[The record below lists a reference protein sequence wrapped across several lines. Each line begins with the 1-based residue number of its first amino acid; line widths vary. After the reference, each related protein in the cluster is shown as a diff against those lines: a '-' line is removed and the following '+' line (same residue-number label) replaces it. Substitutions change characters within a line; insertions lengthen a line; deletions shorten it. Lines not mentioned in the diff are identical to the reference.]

1 MSITVPNIRTKCG
14 FWNNNTIALL
24 LKSQLKHQTE
34 NMSKILNHLTERVV
48 LMQTET
54 SRVAGI
60 PILDRFPWSCIQNT
74 VKGSHPKGPKG
85 PKSREHCREHFRGR
99 SVSSYLYPTPS
110 LYFWNRRQRKG
121 RERGAG
127 IGKNVF
133 LSRVMGRATSL
144 QVLKSLKFFKS
155 ITPTILDD
163 VKLRPP
169 LPTFQWWGKWR
180 ALGYSASFSLIRG
193 RGGFISCFI
202 LSKSLENLNKNLRPP
217 LPHFNDGKNSAL
229 WV

>member
-1 MSITVPNIRTKCG
+1 MFVEETLRAGEILKRSNSECISALQFDWIMSITVPNIRTKCG

-74 VKGSHPKGPKG
+74 VEGSHPKGPKG

-127 IGKNVF
+127 GGGLARTYFYPEWWVVRLVCKF
-133 LSRVMGRATSL
+133 WSRWNFSKASHL
-144 QVLKSLKFFKS
+144 QSW
-155 ITPTILDD
+155 TM
-163 VKLRPP
+163 
-169 LPTFQWWGKWR
+169 
-180 ALGYSASFSLIRG
+180 
-193 RGGFISCFI
+193 
-202 LSKSLENLNKNLRPP
+202 
-217 LPHFNDGKNSAL
+217 
-229 WV
+229 